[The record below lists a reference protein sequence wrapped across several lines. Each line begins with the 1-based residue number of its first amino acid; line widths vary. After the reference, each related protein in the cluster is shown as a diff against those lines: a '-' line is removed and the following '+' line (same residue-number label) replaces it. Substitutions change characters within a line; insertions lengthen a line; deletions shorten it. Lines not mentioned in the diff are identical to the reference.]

1 MEELRVIIF
10 EEASLHFIQSEYF
23 YCREHRILVK
33 KESKYFW
40 HKNRYNLRL
49 QWKLCVALICWD
61 KHNICHNESKT
72 YQTKLIRIKITKQNL
87 SKQLSFSE
95 IHCIPKG
102 LIQASWTPTYNI
114 LSTLRFDRGFSNL
127 AGKIVFTIAV
137 SY

>member
-1 MEELRVIIF
+1 MEELRVIMF

-23 YCREHRILVK
+23 YCRKHRILVK
-33 KESKYFW
+33 KES
-40 HKNRYNLRL
+40 RYNLRL

-61 KHNICHNESKT
+61 KHIICHNESKT
-72 YQTKLIRIKITKQNL
+72 YQAKLIRIKITKQNL
-87 SKQLSFSE
+87 SKKLSFSE

-137 SY
+137 TY